1 MGTILRTAFAA
12 VIAAVLATPLF
23 SASVSFTGNF
33 VNDNDLQLFTFNLS
47 LPGTVTFLTLGFGGS
62 GNLTDGKNAAGDVI
76 TPGGFESVLQIYE
89 AFTGVAVG
97 LPIRPGE
104 GTCFPRMPDPNRIP
118 AFPLCQDAYAQ
129 VPLSPGYYLLSL
141 TQSPNEPIGN
151 WSDGFLYTNNPDPG
165 SNDPNF
171 NHGFVGTLD
180 AQGTGAWAL
189 DILSV
194 DAAAEVPEPASGL
207 LAAAGLILAGIGA
220 RRRRSRVS

>member
-62 GNLTDGKNAAGDVI
+62 GNLPLGTNGAGDVI

-104 GTCFPRMPDPNRIP
+104 GTCFPRMRDPNRIP

-129 VPLSPGYYLLSL
+129 VPLSAGYYLLSL

-171 NHGFVGTLD
+171 NHGFVGSLD

-189 DILSV
+189 DISSV

-220 RRRRSRVS
+220 RRRRSRAS